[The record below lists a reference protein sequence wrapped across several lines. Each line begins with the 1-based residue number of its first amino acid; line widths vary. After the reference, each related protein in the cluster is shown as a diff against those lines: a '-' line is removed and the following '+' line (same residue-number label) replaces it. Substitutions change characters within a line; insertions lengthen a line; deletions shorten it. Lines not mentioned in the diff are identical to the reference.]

1 MIKKGDLITVEVT
14 SLNSEGKGIS
24 KTDEGFVIFSEKTLP
39 GDTAQIRIK
48 KKKSNYAEA
57 VLVELVKPSEFRTAA
72 RCSHFGVCGGCKI
85 QNYSYDKQLEFK
97 TVVVQDAL
105 QRIGGFDIPEILPA
119 LGSTEVFYYRNK
131 MEYSFSDDEWLDAK
145 DIDNEKDNYALG
157 LHVPGFHS
165 KIINIE
171 NCFLQS
177 ELSNKILN
185 FTYNFFKEKKVSVYS
200 TKTQSGMLRFL
211 IIRQSKNTNDLMVNL
226 ITFEHDE
233 KLMTEYSAR
242 LNELFPEITT
252 IINSTTQKKAQV
264 AFGENEYILHGK
276 GFITEILKDSTG
288 KEFSFKISPQ
298 SFFQT
303 NTLQAENLFRVMTE
317 FGEFGKEDNVLDL
330 YCGTGSVSIILSE
343 SVNKVKGVELIQ
355 DSINDAKINSDLN
368 SITNC
373 EYICSDIKDFLENP
387 ESISGYNKLVLDPPR
402 SGLHPKICE
411 ILSETEFEK
420 IVYVSCNPHTQ
431 ARDLK
436 MICSRDKYKIEKI
449 QPVDM
454 FPHTYHIENIVSLVR
469 KDTSQDS

>member
-14 SLNSEGKGIS
+14 SLNSEGRGIS
-24 KTDEGFVIFSEKTLP
+24 KTDEGFVIFTEKTLP
-39 GDTAQIRIK
+39 GDTAQIKIK

-57 VLVELVKPSEFRTAA
+57 GLVEIINPSEFRTNTK
-72 RCSHFGVCGGCKI
+72 CSHFGVCGGCKI

-97 TVVVQDAL
+97 TNVVKDSL
-105 QRIGGFDIPEILPA
+105 ERIGGFNIPEILPA
-119 LGSTEVFYYRNK
+119 LGSSEVFYYRNK
-131 MEYSFSDDEWLDAK
+131 MEFSFSDDEWLEEK
-145 DIDNEKDNYALG
+145 DIHSAKENYALG

-165 KIINIE
+165 KIVNIE
-171 NCFLQS
+171 NCYLQS

-185 FTYNFFKEKKVSVYS
+185 FTYNFFKEKKISVYS
-200 TKTQSGMLRFL
+200 TKTQAGMLRFL

-233 KLMTEYSAR
+233 DLMTEYSAG
-242 LNELFPEITT
+242 LKELFPEITT

-264 AFGENEYILHGK
+264 AFGENEYILHGN
-276 GFITEILKDSTG
+276 GFIMEILKDSTG

-317 FGEFGKEDNVLDL
+317 FGEFGKNDNVLDL

-343 SVNKVKGVELIQ
+343 SVNSVRGVELIQ
-355 DSINDAKINSDLN
+355 DSISDAEINSDLN

-373 EYICSDIKDFLENP
+373 EYICCDIKDFLENP
-387 ESISGYNKLVLDPPR
+387 ESIRGYNKLVLDPPR

-420 IVYVSCNPHTQ
+420 IIYVSCNPHTQ

-436 MICSRDKYKIEKI
+436 MICGRDKYTIEKI

-454 FPHTYHIENIVSLVR
+454 FPHTYHIENVVSLKRNNV
-469 KDTSQDS
+469 SQGA